1 MLLLLLLVVPLL
13 LCSYEF
19 GMVDAAGVR
28 KSLYTGTSIAEF
40 SSSLMLPE
48 GNNTL
53 YVCVSDTD
61 GAQACETTV
70 VTVKKDENFQL
81 SDAISK
87 FDVGHLTSTND
98 VGVLA
103 AGAAALQSMNA
114 YAQQQTAGDGA
125 AGGNDTSSSAAD
137 EAQKKKLQEE
147 IDTKAGALINSLAGN
162 ADALVSDPQSMQQV
176 RGGGEGGWYVLGGGR
191 CSSLGRFVV
200 NGSMIVITCC
210 CHQLQHTCSL
220 LCSQHRSLLLVF
232 CLPTLPAP
240 AAMTAAAVRRSSLLQ
255 LP

>member
-1 MLLLLLLVVPLL
+1 LL

-19 GMVDAAGVR
+19 GVVDAAGVR

-53 YVCVSDTD
+53 YACVSDAD

-70 VTVKKDENFQL
+70 VTVKKDDNFRL
-81 SDAISK
+81 SDAVSK
-87 FDVGHLTSTND
+87 FDVGHLASMND

-114 YAQQQTAGDGA
+114 YAQQQAAGDVA
-125 AGGNDTSSSAAD
+125 AGGNDTSSAAAD
-137 EAQKKKLQEE
+137 EVQKKLQEE

-176 RGGGEGGWYVLGGGR
+176 RDLEGLSPLEEIPVRDRGR
-191 CSSLGRFVV
+191 
-200 NGSMIVITCC
+200 
-210 CHQLQHTCSL
+210 Q
-220 LCSQHRSLLLVF
+220 
-232 CLPTLPAP
+232 
-240 AAMTAAAVRRSSLLQ
+240 
-255 LP
+255 

>member
-1 MLLLLLLVVPLL
+1 MTLCVCFGLANNCFHRKLLEQHSSTAITATTYAGSHVCDCCLCCLLLL

-19 GMVDAAGVR
+19 GIVDAAGMR

-53 YVCVSDTD
+53 YVCVSDND

-87 FDVGHLTSTND
+87 FDVGHLASTND

-114 YAQQQTAGDGA
+114 YAQKQVAGDGA

-137 EAQKKKLQEE
+137 EAQKQKLQEE

-176 RGGGEGGWYVLGGGR
+176 CLCVAPYLLGSG
-191 CSSLGRFVV
+191 SSLA
-200 NGSMIVITCC
+200 C
-210 CHQLQHTCSL
+210 
-220 LCSQHRSLLLVF
+220 LLLM
-232 CLPTLPAP
+232 
-240 AAMTAAAVRRSSLLQ
+240 AA
-255 LP
+255 